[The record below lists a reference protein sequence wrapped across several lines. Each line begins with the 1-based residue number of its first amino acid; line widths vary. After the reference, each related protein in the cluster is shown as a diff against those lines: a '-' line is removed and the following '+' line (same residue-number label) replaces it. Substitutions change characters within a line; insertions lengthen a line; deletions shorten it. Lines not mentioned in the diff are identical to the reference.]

1 MFTGIISGTGTIKS
15 ITGSK
20 RTSNSDRRI
29 RLELG
34 RVGKGLKIGDS
45 VSVNGTCLTVIV
57 LKKTAAEFEIVKE
70 TMDRTTLGSFKDGDS
85 VNIERSLKLSDRF
98 EGHIVLGHVDGV
110 GEISDVIKF
119 PAEIKMW
126 IRVKGKE
133 LMKYL
138 VPKGSV
144 TVDGISLTVVDVEK
158 YKFSVALV
166 PHTVSKTTI
175 GTKVRGD
182 TVNLEFDIL
191 SKYLANL
198 IPKN

>member
-15 ITGSK
+15 ITVSK
-20 RTSNSDRRI
+20 RTSNLDRRI

-70 TMDRTTLGSFKDGDS
+70 TMDRTTFGSFKDGDS

-133 LMKYL
+133 MMKYL

-144 TVDGISLTVVDVEK
+144 TVDGISLTVVDVGK

-175 GTKVRGD
+175 GTKVIGD

>member
-29 RLELG
+29 RIELG

-133 LMKYL
+133 MMKYL

-182 TVNLEFDIL
+182 RVNLEFDIL

>member
-1 MFTGIISGTGTIKS
+1 MFTGIICGTGTIKS

-20 RTSNSDRRI
+20 KTSNSERRI
-29 RLELG
+29 RLDLG

-133 LMKYL
+133 MMKYL

-144 TVDGISLTVVDVEK
+144 TVDGISLTVVDVGK

>member
-70 TMDRTTLGSFKDGDS
+70 TMDRTTLGSFKDGDT

-133 LMKYL
+133 MMKYL

-144 TVDGISLTVVDVEK
+144 TVDGISLTVVDVGK

-182 TVNLEFDIL
+182 RVNLEFDIL

>member
-1 MFTGIISGTGTIKS
+1 MFTGIVNGTGTIKS

-133 LMKYL
+133 MMKYL

-144 TVDGISLTVVDVEK
+144 TVDGISLTVVDVGK
-158 YKFSVALV
+158 NKFSVALV

>member
-1 MFTGIISGTGTIKS
+1 MFTGIIIGTGTIKS

-133 LMKYL
+133 MMKYL

-144 TVDGISLTVVDVEK
+144 TVDGISLTVVDVGK

-191 SKYLANL
+191 SKYIANF
-198 IPKN
+198 IPKK

>member
-98 EGHIVLGHVDGV
+98 EGHIVLGHIDGV

-133 LMKYL
+133 MMKYL

-144 TVDGISLTVVDVEK
+144 TVDGISLTVVDVGK

>member
-57 LKKTAAEFEIVKE
+57 LNKTAAEFEIVKE

-85 VNIERSLKLSDRF
+85 VNLERSLKLSDRF

-133 LMKYL
+133 MMKYL

-144 TVDGISLTVVDVEK
+144 TVDGISLTVVDVGK

-191 SKYLANL
+191 SKYLANF

>member
-1 MFTGIISGTGTIKS
+1 MFTGIINGTGTIKS

-34 RVGKGLKIGDS
+34 RVGRGLKIGDS
-45 VSVNGTCLTVIV
+45 VSVNGTCLTVII

-85 VNIERSLKLSDRF
+85 VNIERSLKLSDRL

-133 LMKYL
+133 MMKYL

-144 TVDGISLTVVDVEK
+144 TVDGISLTVVDVGK

-175 GTKVRGD
+175 GTKIRGD
-182 TVNLEFDIL
+182 RVNLEFDIL

>member
-133 LMKYL
+133 MMKYL

>member
-70 TMDRTTLGSFKDGDS
+70 TIDRTTLGSFKDGDS

-133 LMKYL
+133 MMKYL

-144 TVDGISLTVVDVEK
+144 TVDGISLTVVDVGK

>member
-133 LMKYL
+133 MMKYL

-144 TVDGISLTVVDVEK
+144 TIDGISLTVVDVGK

>member
-1 MFTGIISGTGTIKS
+1 MFTGIIDGTGTIKS
-15 ITGSK
+15 ITRSK
-20 RTSNSDRRI
+20 RTRNSDRRI

-34 RVGKGLKIGDS
+34 RVGRGLKIGDS
-45 VSVNGTCLTVIV
+45 VSVNGTCLTVII
-57 LKKTAAEFEIVKE
+57 LKKSAAEFEIVKE
-70 TMDRTTLGSFKDGDS
+70 TMDRTTLGSLKDGDS
-85 VNIERSLKLSDRF
+85 VNIERSLKISDRF

-119 PAEIKMW
+119 RAEIKMW
-126 IRVKGKE
+126 IRVKSKE
-133 LMKYL
+133 MMKYL

-144 TVDGISLTVVDVEK
+144 TVDGISLTVVDVGK
-158 YKFSVALV
+158 YEFSVALV

-191 SKYLANL
+191 SKYIANF
-198 IPKN
+198 IPKK

>member
-98 EGHIVLGHVDGV
+98 EGHIVLGHVDRV

-133 LMKYL
+133 MMKYL

>member
-15 ITGSK
+15 ITGFK

-85 VNIERSLKLSDRF
+85 VNIERSLKLSDRL
-98 EGHIVLGHVDGV
+98 EGHIVLGHVDRI
-110 GEISDVIKF
+110 GEISDVIKY

-133 LMKYL
+133 MMKYL

-144 TVDGISLTVVDVEK
+144 TVDGISLTVVDVGK

-175 GTKVRGD
+175 GTKVKGD

>member
-1 MFTGIISGTGTIKS
+1 MFTGIVNGTGTIKS

-133 LMKYL
+133 MMKYL

-144 TVDGISLTVVDVEK
+144 TVDGISLTVVDVGK

>member
-45 VSVNGTCLTVIV
+45 VSVNGTCLTVII

-133 LMKYL
+133 MMKYL

-144 TVDGISLTVVDVEK
+144 TVDGISLTVVDVGK

-175 GTKVRGD
+175 GTKIRGD
-182 TVNLEFDIL
+182 RVNLEFDIL

>member
-45 VSVNGTCLTVIV
+45 VSINGTCLTVIV

-144 TVDGISLTVVDVEK
+144 TVDGISLTVVDVGK

>member
-133 LMKYL
+133 MMKYL

-144 TVDGISLTVVDVEK
+144 TVDGISLTVVDVGK

>member
-1 MFTGIISGTGTIKS
+1 MFTGIIIGTGTIKS

-133 LMKYL
+133 MMKYL

-144 TVDGISLTVVDVEK
+144 TVDGISLTVVDVGK

>member
-1 MFTGIISGTGTIKS
+1 MFTGIIDGTGTIKS

-20 RTSNSDRRI
+20 RTGNSDRRI

-34 RVGKGLKIGDS
+34 RVGRGLKIGDS
-45 VSVNGTCLTVIV
+45 VSVNGTCLTVII
-57 LKKTAAEFEIVKE
+57 LKKSAAEFEIVKE
-70 TMDRTTLGSFKDGDS
+70 TMDRTTLGYLKDGDS

-126 IRVKGKE
+126 IRVKAKE
-133 LMKYL
+133 MMKYL

-144 TVDGISLTVVDVEK
+144 TVDGISLTVVDVGK

-182 TVNLEFDIL
+182 KVNLEFDIL
-191 SKYLANL
+191 SKYIANL

>member
-15 ITGSK
+15 IMGSK

-133 LMKYL
+133 MMKYL

-144 TVDGISLTVVDVEK
+144 TVDGISLTIVDVGK

>member
-45 VSVNGTCLTVIV
+45 VSVNGTCLTVSV

-133 LMKYL
+133 MMKYL

-144 TVDGISLTVVDVEK
+144 TVDGISLTVVDVGK

>member
-1 MFTGIISGTGTIKS
+1 MFTGIIKGTGTIKS
-15 ITGSK
+15 MTGSK
-20 RTSNSDRRI
+20 RTSSSDRRI

-34 RVGKGLKIGDS
+34 SVGKGLKIGDS
-45 VSVNGTCLTVIV
+45 VSVNGTCLTVIF

-85 VNIERSLKLSDRF
+85 VNIERSLKLSDRL
-98 EGHIVLGHVDGV
+98 EGHIVLGHVDGI
-110 GEISDVIKF
+110 GEISDVIKY

-144 TVDGISLTVVDVEK
+144 TVDGISLTVVDVGK

>member
-70 TMDRTTLGSFKDGDS
+70 TMDRTTLGSFNDGDS

-133 LMKYL
+133 MMKYL

-144 TVDGISLTVVDVEK
+144 TVDGISLTVVDVGK
-158 YKFSVALV
+158 NKFSVALV

>member
-70 TMDRTTLGSFKDGDS
+70 TMDRTTLGSFKDGDT

-119 PAEIKMW
+119 PAEIKLW

-133 LMKYL
+133 MMKYL

-144 TVDGISLTVVDVEK
+144 TVDGISLTVVDVGK

>member
-70 TMDRTTLGSFKDGDS
+70 TMGRTTLGSFKDGDS

-133 LMKYL
+133 MMKYL

-144 TVDGISLTVVDVEK
+144 TVDGISLTVVDVGK

-182 TVNLEFDIL
+182 KVNLEFDIL
-191 SKYLANL
+191 SKYIANL

>member
-1 MFTGIISGTGTIKS
+1 MFTGIIDGTGTIKS
-15 ITGSK
+15 ITRSK
-20 RTSNSDRRI
+20 RTRNSDRRI

-34 RVGKGLKIGDS
+34 RVGRGLKIGDS
-45 VSVNGTCLTVIV
+45 VSVNGTCLTVII
-57 LKKTAAEFEIVKE
+57 LKKSAAEFEIVKE
-70 TMDRTTLGSFKDGDS
+70 TMDRTTLGSLKDGDS

-133 LMKYL
+133 MMKYL

-144 TVDGISLTVVDVEK
+144 TVDGISLTVVDVGK

-191 SKYLANL
+191 SKYIANL

>member
-126 IRVKGKE
+126 IRVEGKE
-133 LMKYL
+133 MMKYL

-144 TVDGISLTVVDVEK
+144 TVDGISLTVVDVGK

>member
-1 MFTGIISGTGTIKS
+1 MFTGIINGTGTIKS

-70 TMDRTTLGSFKDGDS
+70 TMGRTTLGSFKDGDS

-133 LMKYL
+133 MMKYL

-144 TVDGISLTVVDVEK
+144 TVDGISLTVVDVGK

>member
-1 MFTGIISGTGTIKS
+1 MFTGIIDGTGTIKS

-20 RTSNSDRRI
+20 RISNSDRRI

-34 RVGKGLKIGDS
+34 RVGRGLKIGDS
-45 VSVNGTCLTVIV
+45 VNVNGTCLTVVI

-70 TMDRTTLGSFKDGDS
+70 TMDRTTLGSLNEGDS
-85 VNIERSLKLSDRF
+85 VNIERSLKISDRF

-119 PAEIKMW
+119 RAEIKMW

-133 LMKYL
+133 MMKYL

-144 TVDGISLTVVDVEK
+144 TVDGISLTVVDVGK
-158 YKFSVALV
+158 YEFSVALV

>member
-70 TMDRTTLGSFKDGDS
+70 TMDRTTLGSFKDGDT

-133 LMKYL
+133 MMKYL

-144 TVDGISLTVVDVEK
+144 TVDGISLTVVDVGK

>member
-70 TMDRTTLGSFKDGDS
+70 TMGRTTLGSFKDGDS

-133 LMKYL
+133 MMKYL

-144 TVDGISLTVVDVEK
+144 TVDGISLTVVDVGK

-182 TVNLEFDIL
+182 KVNLEFDIL

>member
-133 LMKYL
+133 MLKYL

-144 TVDGISLTVVDVEK
+144 TVDGISLTVVDVGK

>member
-133 LMKYL
+133 MMKYL

-144 TVDGISLTVVDVEK
+144 TVDGISLTIVDVGK

>member
-70 TMDRTTLGSFKDGDS
+70 TMDRTTLGSFKDGES

-133 LMKYL
+133 MMKYL

-144 TVDGISLTVVDVEK
+144 TVDGISLTVVDVGK

>member
-1 MFTGIISGTGTIKS
+1 MFTGIINGTGTIKS

-34 RVGKGLKIGDS
+34 RVGRGLKIGDS

-70 TMDRTTLGSFKDGDS
+70 TMDRTTLGSFKDGES

-133 LMKYL
+133 MMKYL

-144 TVDGISLTVVDVEK
+144 TVDGISLTVVDVGK

-175 GTKVRGD
+175 GTKIRGD
-182 TVNLEFDIL
+182 RVNLEFDIL